1 MSGPRRRGYRSDRP
15 GRGRGATGTP
25 RGRGGGPDPSVLA
38 SMSEKPTLISLTI
51 GGEAGAATV
60 GASIASMEYR
70 PKWLDLRA
78 VFGIEIIW
86 RD

>member
-1 MSGPRRRGYRSDRP
+1 
-15 GRGRGATGTP
+15 
-25 RGRGGGPDPSVLA
+25 
-38 SMSEKPTLISLTI
+38 MSEKPTLISLTI